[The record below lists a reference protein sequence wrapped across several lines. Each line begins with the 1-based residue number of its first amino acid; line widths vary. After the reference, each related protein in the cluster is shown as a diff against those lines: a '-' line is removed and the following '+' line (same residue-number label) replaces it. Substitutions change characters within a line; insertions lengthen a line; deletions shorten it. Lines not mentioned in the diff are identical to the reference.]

1 MYEQTTKLN
10 TWMMNEQIYCQLP
23 LVLFPPPTLM
33 ETYRTEQVQR
43 CGFISHWGD
52 LIQTEC
58 TCKLK
63 PYSYLTYSLRVRSP
77 KVQIGGP
84 GLVLSL
90 ILLCVSGPSSA
101 TNGNPLLLLAVFQ
114 VFCECELDLQRQ
126 NFKSNQTRHATCNLC
141 VLNKDN
147 LTVLTRWSST
157 LNCDINYW
165 VKLPVPPCG

>member
-1 MYEQTTKLN
+1 MYEQTTKPN
-10 TWMMNEQIYCQLP
+10 TWMMTEQTYCQLP

-63 PYSYLTYSLRVRSP
+63 PYSYLTYSLRVCCP
-77 KVQIGGP
+77 KVQIGRP
-84 GLVLSL
+84 GLVLVS
-90 ILLCVSGPSSA
+90 ILLCVSGPCCA
-101 TNGNPLLLLAVFQ
+101 TNGNPLLLLAVFKFFAS
-114 VFCECELDLQRQ
+114 VSWTLQRQ
-126 NFKSNQTRHATCNLC
+126 KFKSNQTRHVTCNWC

-147 LTVLTRWSST
+147 LTV
-157 LNCDINYW
+157 
-165 VKLPVPPCG
+165 